1 LDQGGFVICLDL
13 VESMNIRK
21 LLKMNWEFC
30 FYRSCRKS
38 NVCADA
44 LVSMTC
50 ENGSSFIL
58 YKQCPA
64 RVSLLF

>member
-1 LDQGGFVICLDL
+1 
-13 VESMNIRK
+13 
-21 LLKMNWEFC
+21 MNWEFC

-58 YKQCPA
+58 YKQCLLGLVYYFELA
-64 RVSLLF
+64 GCTSVSTPHLIRSFFMFWA